1 MEQLLTYQNILLCSL
16 FILGMKKILSGDGIL
31 GWLTNPIE
39 NAIAGAN
46 FREQHLTGGL
56 LRWVSMP
63 LYYCFPCMASFW
75 GMVFFVL
82 RSQLMWQTDLFCF
95 LVVVCGVNVIIG
107 TALEIG
113 GSLIELVKSKTI

>member
-1 MEQLLTYQNILLCSL
+1 MEELLTYQNILLCSL
-16 FILGMKKILSGDGIL
+16 FILGMKKILSDDGVL

-46 FREQHLTGGL
+46 FRKQQLTAGL
-56 LRWVSMP
+56 LRYISMP

-82 RSQLMWQTDLFCF
+82 QLQAAWQTDLICF
-95 LVVVCGVNVIIG
+95 LFVVCGVNVIIG
-107 TALEIG
+107 TVLEIG
-113 GSLIELVKSKTI
+113 GSLIELVKSKTT